1 MGDYLEIPVANRRN
15 GLTLIVYPQSSKA
28 KVFEENDPSFGES
41 RWQLVEGEETEA
53 EYKNVKWDIK
63 IKQMISDGVLGKGR
77 SSAEPRGISMAEL
90 IKYVIKN

>member
-28 KVFEENDPSFGES
+28 NVFEETDLSNCES

-63 IKQMISDGVLGKGR
+63 QMISDGILGKGHA
-77 SSAEPRGISMAEL
+77 SAEPRGISMAEL
-90 IKYVIKN
+90 IKYVINN

>member
-41 RWQLVEGEETEA
+41 RWKLVEGEETEA

-63 IKQMISDGVLGKGR
+63 QMITDGILGNGHA
-77 SSAEPRGISMAEL
+77 SAEPRGISMAEL
-90 IKYVIKN
+90 MKYVIHN